1 MAPPPVPPT
10 PSPAPDEQ
18 SARPHR
24 HQPRRLSP
32 THLPLLSSLSSPC
45 LSPRDPAS
53 RTNGAL
59 ASSADT
65 YPVYP
70 RARRSAVPPG
80 STSEIGE
87 QRKDAAGVGDAG
99 RDYAELHRCRLRGR
113 AGGTAARAAD
123 LRAVV
128 DAPGTIAERLPRAQ
142 PAGGFWGPPTGT
154 DSRVVRSHPKGLG
167 RVGWFSHFVERY
179 SGAGGQDPRA
189 WSAWPTCV
197 SSG

>member
-10 PSPAPDEQ
+10 PFPAPDEQ
-18 SARPHR
+18 SARLHR
-24 HQPRRLSP
+24 HQPRCLSP

-45 LSPRDPAS
+45 LSPSDPAW

-70 RARRSAVPPG
+70 RVRRSAVPPG
-80 STSEIGE
+80 SASEIGE
-87 QRKDAAGVGDAG
+87 QRRDAAGVVPA
-99 RDYAELHRCRLRGR
+99 YADLHRCRLRGR
-113 AGGTAARAAD
+113 ACGTAAWAAD

-128 DAPGTIAERLPRAQ
+128 GAPGTIAERLPRAQ

-154 DSRVVRSHPKGLG
+154 DSRAVCSHPKGLG

-179 SGAGGQDPRA
+179 SGAGGQDPRP